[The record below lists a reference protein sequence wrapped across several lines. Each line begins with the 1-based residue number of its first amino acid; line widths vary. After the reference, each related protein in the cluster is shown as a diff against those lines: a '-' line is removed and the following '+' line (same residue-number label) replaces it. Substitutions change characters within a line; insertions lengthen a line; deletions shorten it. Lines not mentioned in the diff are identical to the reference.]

1 MLMTADS
8 AGADPPRGNPGGRD
22 AFWAECIQRAGRG
35 EQQGLADL
43 YDQTNR
49 LVYGVALRIAG
60 NPADAEEITL
70 DVFSQVW
77 RLAKGYT
84 SERGSA
90 TAWLVMMTRSRAL
103 DRVRS
108 RAARSQHEAA
118 LDPSIDQPAAGQTAE
133 ESAMLTQDR
142 QRVRQAMNLLS
153 TEQREAIELAF
164 FSGLTHS
171 ELAERLGQPLG
182 TVKTRIRLGMMRL
195 RSALTG
201 PPAAAAAGEVV

>member
-1 MLMTADS
+1 MTAGN
-8 AGADPPRGNPGGRD
+8 AGADPPRGNSGGGRD
-22 AFWAECIQRAGRG
+22 AFWAECIRRAGRG
-35 EQQGLADL
+35 EQQGLSDL

-77 RLAKGYT
+77 RLAKDYT
-84 SERGSA
+84 AERGSP

-108 RAARSQHEAA
+108 RAARSQHEAV
-118 LDPSIDQPAAGQTAE
+118 LETTYDQPAAGHTAE
-133 ESAMLTQDR
+133 ESAMLTQER
-142 QRVRQAMNLLS
+142 QRVRQAMGLLS
-153 TEQREAIELAF
+153 PEQREAIELAF

-195 RSALTG
+195 RSALNG
-201 PPAAAAAGEVV
+201 PPASAAAAGEVV